1 MENKTKTVV
10 RICGSDYTLM
20 GTESEEYMQKISLY
34 VDKKMRTIA
43 TNPHLNNVQVAVLS
57 AINMSDDYHKVKE
70 LQEETAAEL
79 KKYKEDYFNATSAGK
94 RLKDENHALKEE
106 MQNLKIKIAK
116 LEGIR

>member
-1 MENKTKTVV
+1 MENKIKTVV

-20 GTESEEYMQKISLY
+20 GSESEEYMQKISLY

-70 LQEETAAEL
+70 LQEETAADL

-94 RLKDENHALKEE
+94 RLKDENYALKEE
-106 MQNLKIKIAK
+106 IQNLKIRIAK
-116 LEGIR
+116 LEGGR

>member
-43 TNPHLNNVQVAVLS
+43 TNPHLNNVQIAVLS

-94 RLKDENHALKEE
+94 RLKEENYALKEE
-106 MQNLKIKIAK
+106 IQNLKIRIAK
-116 LEGIR
+116 LEGGR